1 MADNADAEEPQYT
14 SEELHDLVVATVAAN
29 EPEAMYLADQL
40 DEAGIPVA
48 SMSSKVSH
56 SLVSDTTLRVPRKAL
71 AQAKAVIAKA
81 RAGANQRGVEQAFDP
96 ENVAETIDDHITDPL
111 LRSMFELR
119 ALEMP
124 RRLEQLR
131 PVVSAWLL
139 DSTDP
144 VLMAKYLAAAGLSQD
159 EAVDF
164 VDALADSMRE
174 EWDASR
180 SQLWTWGLC
189 VIVVTGF
196 LMIIV
201 PLLFLTGGNRG
212 AIVFIGPGPLIA
224 GLIMMASSRKKLRRL
239 PRVLK
244 SETSAENQSRN

>member
-1 MADNADAEEPQYT
+1 MAENTDADEPEYT

-96 ENVAETIDDHITDPL
+96 ENVAETIDDHSTDPL

-119 ALEMP
+119 AREMP
-124 RRLEQLR
+124 QRLEQLR

-159 EAVDF
+159 EAADF
-164 VDALADSMRE
+164 VDSTAELVQEEWADSRHQR
-174 EWDASR
+174 AVQAVFILIGS
-180 SQLWTWGLC
+180 
-189 VIVVTGF
+189 IV
-196 LMIIV
+196 LIV
-201 PLLFLTGGNRG
+201 LL
-212 AIVFIGPGPLIA
+212 AIVRVGTLLVVLPFEFLPLVIGLS
-224 GLIMMASSRKKLRRL
+224 MWASSRKRLGRL
-239 PRVLK
+239 PRVK
-244 SETSAENQSRN
+244 KTETTNAENQSRN